1 MDKTRHAGAWVG
13 VCVFTVLAAA
23 ELLLTVVGAVAIVHS
38 DGQDWRAN
46 HEQNTAALH
55 DVLLMFGCVAGG
67 ALLGMLLA
75 LIPRKSPTSVAG
87 GALAMS
93 AGAFFGG
100 LALIAYYVVWLWWT
114 LAHSHATFF
123 SF

>member
-1 MDKTRHAGAWVG
+1 MYKSRHTGAWVG
-13 VCVFTVLAAA
+13 ACVFTALAAA

-55 DVLLMFGCVAGG
+55 GVLLMFGCVAGG

-93 AGAFFGG
+93 AGAFLGG
-100 LALIAYYVVWLWWT
+100 FALIVYYVVWLLWA
-114 LAHSHATFF
+114 LAHAPAPF
-123 SF
+123 

>member
-1 MDKTRHAGAWVG
+1 MHEGAAH
-13 VCVFTVLAAA
+13 LA
-23 ELLLTVVGAVAIVHS
+23 LVTI
-38 DGQDWRAN
+38 
-46 HEQNTAALH
+46 
-55 DVLLMFGCVAGG
+55 GCMAGG

-100 LALIAYYVVWLWWT
+100 LALIVCYVVWLWWT
-114 LAHSHATFF
+114 LAHSHASFF